1 VIGVITGL
9 RAEARSL
16 SALTGLRIVCS
27 GSNPQQARR
36 LAVELIDEGARGLLS
51 FGLAGGLS
59 PAVRPGDL
67 LLPEAVVLPAGAR
80 LPTDREWCGRLAARL
95 SALAPHVHR
104 GTLAGSDRLLATIAA
119 KRELHAATGALAVDM
134 ESHGI
139 AETATHAGLPF
150 VVIRAVADPF
160 DQLLPRA
167 ASTAIGSDGEVR
179 LRAVARALL
188 ERPGELGALLRLA
201 RQSGRALAA
210 LRRVALLVGPALDLG

>member
-1 VIGVITGL
+1 VIGVISGL

-36 LAVELIDEGARGLLS
+36 LAVEFIDEGARGLLS

-80 LPTDREWCGRLAARL
+80 LPTDREWCGRLAAGL
-95 SALAPHVHR
+95 SALPSHVHR

-139 AETATHAGLPF
+139 AETATRAGLPF

-160 DQLLPRA
+160 DQILPRA

-210 LRRVALLVGPALDLG
+210 LRSVALLVGPALDLG